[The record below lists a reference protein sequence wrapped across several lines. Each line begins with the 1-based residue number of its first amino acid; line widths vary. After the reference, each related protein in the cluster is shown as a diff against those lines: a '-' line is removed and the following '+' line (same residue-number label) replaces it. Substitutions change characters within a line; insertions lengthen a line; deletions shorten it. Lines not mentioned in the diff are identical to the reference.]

1 MKNDRNKT
9 NEEKNNIDSHLRFYD
24 LYFIN
29 FLYPCFRDLYIFYRN
44 NLPFFKPLL
53 RVDFQARSVT
63 PLGEFK
69 GNGFNKMNEQRW
81 FILIAIFIV
90 LVFVGA
96 TLLIAKIGIF
106 LEKSFF
112 G

>member
-1 MKNDRNKT
+1 MKNDRNKSD
-9 NEEKNNIDSHLRFYD
+9 EEKNNIHSEIRFYD

-29 FLYPCFRDLYIFYRN
+29 SLNPYYRDLYIYYRN
-44 NLPFFKPLL
+44 NFPFLN
-53 RVDFQARSVT
+53 SI
-63 PLGEFK
+63 

-90 LVFVGA
+90 LVFVGL